1 MRHDEMNKK
10 NWSKNENGDNE
21 TVEFFLYDFLSD
33 VEEMKTEMMKM
44 NAEPKDHAVGAVKV
58 MEE

>member
-21 TVEFFLYDFLSD
+21 TVEFFF
-33 VEEMKTEMMKM
+33 VRFFKRR
-44 NAEPKDHAVGAVKV
+44 
-58 MEE
+58 

>member
-1 MRHDEMNKK
+1 MNKK

-21 TVEFFLYDFLSD
+21 TVEFFLYDFLSN
-33 VEEMKTEMMKM
+33 VEEMKMEMMKM
-44 NAEPKDHAVGAVKV
+44 NAEPKDHTVDVVKV